1 MKLIYKIFFIGLLS
15 MFLLAEGCKSGK
27 EIKEP
32 TVEVEEPIVEENPL
46 DALLEGLRP
55 LTHLELNG
63 RDVQIDGKSMP
74 VYNERGER
82 LEGQAIV
89 DLFRNDNKVFDIYGN
104 EELEPKA
111 VLVRDK
117 TEAEIGGVEIKD
129 ENLPPMETHLEYAPS
144 FIAEN
149 MSGEKIDLE
158 DLKGKIVVI
167 NFWFIQCKP
176 CIEEMPELNKL
187 VDLYKENEEVV
198 FLGITHDKKEKVS
211 AFLEGT
217 PFNYSLISDAQSI
230 VDDYIVL
237 GFPTN
242 IVLDKLGDIQY
253 QSSGYR
259 HQIDKI
265 LGKEIQKAMNK

>member
-1 MKLIYKIFFIGLLS
+1 MKLIYNIFFIGLFSL
-15 MFLLAEGCKSGK
+15 FLLSEGCKSNK

-32 TVEVEEPIVEENPL
+32 VVEEVVVEENPL
-46 DALLEGLRP
+46 ESLLEGLRP

-63 RDVQIDGKSMP
+63 RNVQIDGKSMP
-74 VYNERGER
+74 VYNEKGER
-82 LEGQAIV
+82 LEGQTIV
-89 DLFRNDNKVFDIYGN
+89 DLFRDDNKVFDIYGD

-117 TEAEIGGVEIKD
+117 TEAEIGGVEVKD
-129 ENLPPMETHLEYAPS
+129 EDLPPMETVLEFAPS
-144 FIAEN
+144 FISQN
-149 MSGEKIDLE
+149 MDGDTIDLE
-158 DLKGKIVVI
+158 DLKGKIVII

-187 VDLYKENEEVV
+187 VELYKENEDVV
-198 FLGITHDKKEKVS
+198 FLGITHDSKEKVS
-211 AFLEGT
+211 AFLEKT
-217 PFNYSLISDAQSI
+217 SFDYNLIPDAQSI
-230 VDDYIVL
+230 VDDYIVM

-242 IVLDKLGDIQY
+242 IVIDKLGDIQY

-265 LGKEIQKAMNK
+265 LGKEITKAMSK